1 MAMIPYEQGSVSGSD
16 PYSPDTEPITPCG
29 SESDAQDI
37 LANCVSVLGLDNEE
51 EQDLDQIRDEE
62 HVLENQIVNEQ
73 DQAENDDN
81 EVQIEGEHQIVYDV
95 EDDDDIQITFE
106 NIEPEPQIPKDW
118 RDRLKNI
125 KKEKRYY

>member
-1 MAMIPYEQGSVSGSD
+1 M
-16 PYSPDTEPITPCG
+16 
-29 SESDAQDI
+29 
-37 LANCVSVLGLDNEE
+37 
-51 EQDLDQIRDEE
+51 RDEE

-81 EVQIEGEHQIVYDV
+81 EVQIECENQIVYDV

-106 NIEPEPQIPKDW
+106 NIEPEPQVPKDW

-125 KKEKRYY
+125 KTERMEC